1 VGKRRR
7 TKDDLSL
14 KLYADDIPVRFPT
27 WHEWYSHCMLNC
39 LKGWIAEYEAESKR
53 LGTLDVDKL
62 QLKRQLTASSDR
74 NSMVDMSLDIM

>member
-14 KLYADDIPVRFPT
+14 KLYADDIP
-27 WHEWYSHCMLNC
+27 
-39 LKGWIAEYEAESKR
+39 GWIAEYEAESKR